1 MKISNEERQ
10 QRINQ
15 IEKENEALKKLNDLS
30 EIRKRVQEAQM
41 TNDQLKVKLL
51 ELQIEALR
59 SVLSEFHEVDLYSYT
74 QWLKAQALADV
85 MLVLK

>member
-30 EIRKRVQEAQM
+30 EIKKRVQQDKSLTE
-41 TNDQLKVKLL
+41 QLDIVEEDITIPVKKIASP
-51 ELQIEALR
+51 ENESTI
-59 SVLSEFHEVDLYSYT
+59 
-74 QWLKAQALADV
+74 
-85 MLVLK
+85 

>member
-30 EIRKRVQEAQM
+30 EIKKRVQQDKSLTEQFDIVEEDI
-41 TNDQLKVKLL
+41 TIPVKKIASP
-51 ELQIEALR
+51 ENEPTI
-59 SVLSEFHEVDLYSYT
+59 
-74 QWLKAQALADV
+74 
-85 MLVLK
+85 

>member
-30 EIRKRVQEAQM
+30 EIKKRVQQDKSLTEQFDIVEEDI
-41 TNDQLKVKLL
+41 TIPVKKIASP
-51 ELQIEALR
+51 ENESTI
-59 SVLSEFHEVDLYSYT
+59 
-74 QWLKAQALADV
+74 
-85 MLVLK
+85 

>member
-30 EIRKRVQEAQM
+30 EIRKRVQEDKSLTELFNIVEEDTQIP
-41 TNDQLKVKLL
+41 VKKIAIP
-51 ELQIEALR
+51 ETEPTI
-59 SVLSEFHEVDLYSYT
+59 
-74 QWLKAQALADV
+74 
-85 MLVLK
+85 